1 MGPVGHQR
9 IAQRFR
15 VATTPIEWVVPKRRG
30 LDARSKSVLAEAA
43 IIELSV
49 MGAAIVAPL
58 KWRAV
63 TGTKV
68 QVRWED
74 KTGLVLVRREVPF
87 PGSSKVAM
95 YGVEFADNPSE
106 LGRALFERLVVETA
120 AANDAHAAAAAA
132 AAEAVVGGYDAP
144 PTPKGPALWSAPMRW
159 GTEKDRL

>member
-63 TGTKV
+63 QPGPYV
-68 QVRWED
+68 A
-74 KTGLVLVRREVPF
+74 RRSRRI
-87 PGSSKVAM
+87 G
-95 YGVEFADNPSE
+95 
-106 LGRALFERLVVETA
+106 
-120 AANDAHAAAAAA
+120 AAAATVREADLAA
-132 AAEAVVGGYDAP
+132 CVRRAG
-144 PTPKGPALWSAPMRW
+144 
-159 GTEKDRL
+159 